1 MIEITKLKAKIILK
15 SKIAWAS
22 IIMLLIGLEPFL
34 PSFDGIL
41 PDNITNALKVLVP
54 LAIVYWRTTT
64 TGVSDAKNQDSTN
77 K

>member
-1 MIEITKLKAKIILK
+1 MIEITKLKASIILK

-34 PSFDGIL
+34 PQFDGIL
-41 PDNITNALKVLVP
+41 PDNITNILKVLVP

-64 TGVSDAKNQDSTN
+64 TGVSDAKPKDDNN
-77 K
+77 